1 MPLGSLRYILLPQ
14 TFGTHQ
20 SAGTDFTV
28 LSVEIWR
35 SAIVLNIQMAS
46 ALDAAPLKP
55 RLALEDH
62 FGTAYSLKSS
72 ETLGLRNLQIF
83 TPSVPQAVRSLTIKA
98 QKKGSS
104 HLVVTLAVPLAA
116 YP

>member
-1 MPLGSLRYILLPQ
+1 MKELMPLGSLRYVLLPQ

-20 SAGTDFTV
+20 SSGTDFTV

-35 SAIVLNIQMAS
+35 SAVVLNIHMAS
-46 ALDAAPLKP
+46 AIDAAPLWP
-55 RLALEDH
+55 HLAVEDH

-83 TPSVPQAVRSLTIKA
+83 TPSLPQAT
-98 QKKGSS
+98 
-104 HLVVTLAVPLAA
+104 
-116 YP
+116 